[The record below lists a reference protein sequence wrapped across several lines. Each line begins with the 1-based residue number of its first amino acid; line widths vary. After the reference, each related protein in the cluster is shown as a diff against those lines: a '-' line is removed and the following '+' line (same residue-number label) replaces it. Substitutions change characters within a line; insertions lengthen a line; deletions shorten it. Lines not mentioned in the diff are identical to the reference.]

1 MTSLLRI
8 ELRKLLPYSTFWVLL
23 VLQCFLLFVFFYARG
38 NVMVNGQMA
47 GAELY
52 QFPKLWMHL
61 AYVSSFLN
69 LIPGILIIILVSDEY
84 AFRTLRQQVIDGF
97 SRANLV
103 QAKYSVILLL
113 AALLAVYVVFLGL
126 GFGLFYG
133 NNTGNETSM
142 FTNVQAIFYYLVQL
156 VGYMSLAMFIAFLV
170 RKTGLAIM
178 LFMAYTLVVERLIQ
192 WKTPDGIDQYF
203 PMKSLGALTPNPHAE
218 VEQLILGA
226 SEVLTPM
233 QALMP
238 VVLYV
243 TLFCFL
249 SYQLLRSRDL

>member
-23 VLQCFLLFVFFYARG
+23 LLQCCLLFIFFYARG

-61 AYVSSFLN
+61 AYISSFLN

-103 QAKYSVILLL
+103 QSKYSIILLL
-113 AALLAVYVVFLGL
+113 ALLLAAYVLFLGL
-126 GFGLFYG
+126 GFGLYHG
-133 NNTGNETSM
+133 QNTDTSSI
-142 FTNVQAIFYYLVQL
+142 FTDSQYIFYYLVQL
-156 VGYMSLAMFIAFLV
+156 VGYMSLAMLVAFLV

-178 LFMAYTLVVERLIQ
+178 VFMAYTLVVERLIQ
-192 WKTPDGIDQYF
+192 WQTPDALDKYF
-203 PMKSLGALTPNPHAE
+203 PMKTLGALTPNPHAE
-218 VEQLILGA
+218 IEQLMLGVTDTL
-226 SEVLTPM
+226 SPV
-233 QALMP
+233 QALAP
-238 VVLYV
+238 AVLYV

>member
-23 VLQCFLLFVFFYARG
+23 LLQCSLLFIFFYARG

-69 LIPGILIIILVSDEY
+69 LIPGILIIILVTDEY
-84 AFRTLRQQVIDGF
+84 AFRTFRQQVIDGF

-113 AALLAVYVVFLGL
+113 AFLLAGYVLLLGL
-126 GFGLFYG
+126 GFGFYHAKESGAVFTDAQYILF
-133 NNTGNETSM
+133 
-142 FTNVQAIFYYLVQL
+142 YLVQL

-178 LFMAYTLVVERLIQ
+178 VFMAYTLVVERLIQ
-192 WKTPDGIDQYF
+192 WQSPDALDRYF
-203 PMKSLGALTPNPHAE
+203 PMKTFGALTPNPHAE
-218 VEQLILGA
+218 IEQLMLGVTETL
-226 SEVLTPM
+226 SPL
-233 QALMP
+233 QALAP
-238 VVLYV
+238 AVLYV
-243 TLFCFL
+243 TLFCLF
-249 SYQLLRSRDL
+249 SYLLLRSRDL